1 VEQGGVL
8 TVKVSKKLAVAA
20 FSAATAFA
28 ASVSHASADPVQ
40 YPDGS
45 LRFSA
50 TGTTIPTVY
59 VQTADVC
66 DIMLE
71 PGERIRQAIISDSVR
86 WKLTDGTSAADTPHI
101 FVKPTEPGIRA
112 LLTVTTTRRVY
123 HVRLFATR
131 DSGEEFVAF
140 YYPKVLERLEAV
152 GSRPRPAPTTPPAYA
167 CAPPLDTAYRVFG
180 ANEFRPRSIC
190 NDGAHTY
197 LNMGRIDG
205 NLPVLVVIGDDGHD
219 QIGNFSF
226 DNDHLEY
233 VIDGVPKKLA
243 LLRNGGRGQ
252 LRVNIERGT
261 AK

>member
-1 VEQGGVL
+1 MFLKQ
-8 TVKVSKKLAVAA
+8 AAAACIAAAA
-20 FSAATAFA
+20 FATFTARA
-28 ASVSHASADPVQ
+28 GADPIR

-45 LRFSA
+45 TRFSA
-50 TGTTIPTVY
+50 TGATIPTVY

-101 FVKPTEPGIRA
+101 FVKPTQPGIRA

-131 DSGEEFVAF
+131 GSGQEFVAF

-152 GSRPRPAPTTPPAYA
+152 GAPPTPEPTTPPAYA
-167 CAPPLDTAYRVFG
+167 CAAPLDSAYRVSG
-180 ANEFRPRSIC
+180 ANEFRPISIC
-190 NDGAHTY
+190 NDGVHTY
-197 LNMGRIDG
+197 VNMGNIDG

-233 VIDGVPKKLA
+233 VLDGVPKKLA

-252 LRVNIERGT
+252 IRVNIERSG

>member
-1 VEQGGVL
+1 MPFFQKG
-8 TVKVSKKLAVAA
+8 AAAA
-20 FSAATAFA
+20 FIAAAAFA
-28 ASVSHASADPVQ
+28 TFTARAGADPIG

-45 LRFSA
+45 ARFSA
-50 TGTTIPTVY
+50 IGTTIPTVY
-59 VQTADVC
+59 VQSADVC

-101 FVKPTEPGIRA
+101 FVKPTQPGIRA

-123 HVRLFATR
+123 HLRLFATR
-131 DSGEEFVAF
+131 DSGQEFVAF

-152 GSRPRPAPTTPPAYA
+152 GGRPTPEPTTPPAYA
-167 CAPPLDTAYRVFG
+167 CAAPLDAAYRVSG
-180 ANEFRPRSIC
+180 ANEFRPSSIC
-190 NDGAHTY
+190 NDGVHTY
-197 LNMGRIDG
+197 VNMGHIDG

-233 VIDGVPKKLA
+233 VLDGVPKKLA

-252 LRVNIERGT
+252 IRVNIERGG